1 MTCMRRMNYFVV
13 SASVLAIAL
22 VPGCT
27 RDPVSMEG
35 SRNEVP
41 SAQNAPVQ
49 NAISE
54 GGTVIGRV
62 LLPGTGGRRGLEIHA
77 WFIDANG
84 TERQLW
90 ILPEDDGRFERAYS
104 GVLCRVRVVAGS
116 YMQDLQLNQNQGILD
131 LGIIDLRE
139 QLVVCPTRVRS
150 GDGTIGGNVRVGLWI
165 GQPHTGPR
173 GEFPSL
179 GSKQFQTYEID
190 QPIDWVLPPDV
201 RDVYFLV
208 ERPDGPDRG
217 TSWRTGAQ
225 QLFGP
230 FESSSFPID
239 LILD

>member
-1 MTCMRRMNYFVV
+1 MNCVGV
-13 SASVLAIAL
+13 CASVLVIAVL
-22 VPGCT
+22 SGCT
-27 RDPVSMEG
+27 RDPVSTEG
-35 SRNEVP
+35 SRSEAP

-49 NAISE
+49 NSVSE
-54 GGTVIGRV
+54 DGTVVGQV

-90 ILPEDDGRFERAYS
+90 ILPEDDGRFERSFS
-104 GVLCRVRVVAGS
+104 GVLTRARVVAGS
-116 YMQDLQLNQNQGILD
+116 YVQDLQLNQNQGIVD
-131 LGIIDLRE
+131 LGMIDLRE
-139 QLVVCPTRVRS
+139 RLVVCPIRVRS
-150 GDGTIGGNVRVGLWI
+150 GDEVTEGDVRVGLWI
-165 GQPHTGPR
+165 GQPHTGPQ

-179 GSKQFQTYEID
+179 GSKQFPTHAIGQSVE
-190 QPIDWVLPPDV
+190 WVLPPDV

-208 ERPDGPDRG
+208 ERPDGPARG